1 MKFGLRNSENKV
13 LDGKVIFAKKAIFRV
28 VFFFLMS
35 FNLYENEKKTRRR
48 KVVCFVY
55 VCSSVLLN
63 I

>member
-35 FNLYENEKKTRRR
+35 FNLYENEKKRD
-48 KVVCFVY
+48 VVKLCVLY
-55 VCSSVLLN
+55 VCVLVFC
-63 I
+63 